1 MHQFGGEVAA
11 YGARLRLR
19 ALLAEAGQVNFDAA
33 GKIGC
38 FVA

>member
-1 MHQFGGEVAA
+1 MKIKVLLIDDDRKLA
-11 YGARLRLR
+11 